1 MKISLSRLS
10 TKDLATL
17 AQRTIVSSKS
27 GKYKITENQPL
38 LTALEGVFAKY
49 DEVYTKQAFSGKGK
63 SVAEADEARDKAFS
77 ALKNFL
83 WGYQQLSIAP
93 NADKAKELYEIIKT
107 YGTDMDRQS
116 YSTET
121 AQLKKLI
128 EEFEKSD
135 HKASLTALGILPAF
149 KDLKTKQDAFETIF
163 AEQSEA
169 NAELRKIPS
178 ATALRKDLE
187 KALRTYLDFLK
198 VMKSQP
204 VWEDLYQDINELVKA
219 AKSS

>member
-1 MKISLSRLS
+1 MKISLQRLS

-17 AQRTIVSSKS
+17 VQRTIASSKS

-38 LTALEGVFAKY
+38 LTALEGVFVQY
-49 DEVYTKQAFSGKGK
+49 DAVYTKQTFSGKGK

-83 WGYQQLSIAP
+83 FGYHQLSIAP
-93 NADKAKELYEIIKT
+93 NADKAKALYDIIKT
-107 YGTDMDRQS
+107 YGTDMDRQT
-116 YSTET
+116 YSTQT

-128 EEFEKSD
+128 EDLDKSEN
-135 HKASLTALGILPAF
+135 KAKLTALGILPALE
-149 KDLKTKQDAFETIF
+149 DLKTKQEAFETLF

-169 NAELRKIPS
+169 NAELRKTPS

-187 KALRTYLDFLK
+187 KALRTYLDLIK

-204 VWEDLYQDINELVKA
+204 VWEDLYQDINELVKS
-219 AKSS
+219 AKNS

>member
-1 MKISLSRLS
+1 MKITLARLS

-17 AQRTIVSSKS
+17 AQRTIASSKS

-38 LTALEGVFAKY
+38 LTALEDVFAQY
-49 DEVYTKQAFSGKGK
+49 DAVYTKQVFSGKGK

-77 ALKNFL
+77 ALRNFL
-83 WGYQQLSIAP
+83 WGYHQLSIAP
-93 NADKAKELYEIIKT
+93 NADKARELYEIIKT
-107 YGTDMDRQS
+107 YGTDMDRQT
-116 YSTET
+116 YSTQT

-128 EEFEKSD
+128 EDLDKSENKEK
-135 HKASLTALGILPAF
+135 LTALGILPALE
-149 KDLKTKQDAFETIF
+149 DLKTKQEAFENLF

-169 NAELRKIPS
+169 NAELRKTPS

-204 VWEDLYQDINELVKA
+204 VWKDLYQDINELVKSA
-219 AKSS
+219 RNS